1 MQHVRSPQE
10 AYRKVDF
17 DARVVGG
24 DPRQLVALCF
34 EQLHTALG
42 TALWAHE
49 QRDNAVKS
57 QALTRA
63 LAALSALE
71 LGVAPEAPLGR
82 DLLLLYRSGRATL
95 LDNVPH
101 FDAARVKALR
111 SDLAEVA
118 RALADT

>member
-1 MQHVRSPQE
+1 MYLHQTAQE

-17 DARVVGG
+17 EARVAGTG
-24 DPRQLVALCF
+24 PRDLVALCF

-49 QRDNAVKS
+49 RRDNAVKS

-71 LGVAPEAPLGR
+71 LGVAPEAPLAR

-95 LDNVPH
+95 LANVPH

-118 RALADT
+118 RAFADA